1 VNSNHYHTDHHQLL
15 IVGDDSDTKLEE
27 LVTKKLHR
35 IATGYRIHADK
46 LRRTAEME
54 YELAT
59 KVEQCFMMTS
69 GDGGSGSNENNSQS
83 KNNLL
88 LLSTKLLEKQRLMEE
103 CLAVNDRVVH
113 QLLSTSSHRHNE
125 LLGYPPKTV
134 TSSDQ
139 KEESNNSN
147 NNNNKQ
153 RGGGRLFHEIN
164 FVPSA
169 TSSESS
175 SSTVGEYDDL
185 GQLMGNGGLMH
196 DDDTNK
202 ENEGYDTALQ
212 VIHHTAR
219 DWTYGAMTCRD
230 ETIGWIVR
238 AIIEY
243 SSGGVHNHNGGN
255 DLLRVLVPG
264 AGLGRLAYDISTC
277 RHLIEKNGVIPIVEA
292 NDSSVTMIFA
302 AQNVLKML
310 QKHQQQQQ
318 GEKVTTIFPF
328 VSDPQ
333 INEIDGSKRFEMEV
347 FPDEAAIE
355 SYKSYS
361 DVTEGSDPNLS
372 FTIGDFVSTYSQQSR
387 MSQYDVVA
395 TSFFID
401 TATNIYEYIFIMKH
415 LLDGNNGIW
424 VNCGPVQWHPCALLR
439 PTVEQ
444 LRDMLEAAGFEL
456 LSWSIADE
464 VVAYRHPD
472 DVGGNG
478 IEARYTK
485 SEAYRPLRFVARP
498 LSSNNASGDEKVVGE
513 DLPLRIQYTEY
524 LNEVASGKVKDT

>member
-1 VNSNHYHTDHHQLL
+1 M
-15 IVGDDSDTKLEE
+15 
-27 LVTKKLHR
+27 KKLHR
-35 IATGYRIHADK
+35 IAMGYRKHADK

-54 YELAT
+54 YELAS

-69 GDGGSGSNENNSQS
+69 GDGDSSSDSNESNSQS
-83 KNNLL
+83 KNNNL

-103 CLAVNDRVVH
+103 CLAVNDHVVH
-113 QLLSTSSHRHNE
+113 QLLLSTSSRSHQ
-125 LLGYPPKTV
+125 LGYPPKAV
-134 TSSDQ
+134 TS
-139 KEESNNSN
+139 KSN
-147 NNNNKQ
+147 NNNDK
-153 RGGGRLFHEIN
+153 RLFHEIN

-169 TSSESS
+169 ISTASS
-175 SSTVGEYDDL
+175 SSSKGTVGEYDDL
-185 GQLMGNGGLMH
+185 GQLMGMGNGGLMQ
-196 DDDTNK
+196 DDESNK

-219 DWTYGAMTCRD
+219 DWTYGAMKCRD
-230 ETIGWIVR
+230 GTIGWIVR

-243 SSGGVHNHNGGN
+243 SSSGSKNSND

-277 RHLIEKNGVIPIVEA
+277 RDLIEKKNGVIPIVEA

-310 QKHQQQQQ
+310 QRNQRQQQ
-318 GEKVTTIFPF
+318 GEEMATIFPF
-328 VSDPQ
+328 LSDPQ
-333 INEIDGSKRFEMEV
+333 INEIDGRKRFEMEI

-361 DVTEGSDPNLS
+361 DMTGGSDPNLS

-401 TATNIYEYIFIMKH
+401 TATNIYEYIFIMKN
-415 LLDGNNGIW
+415 LLDDNNGIW

-444 LRDMLEAAGFEL
+444 LRDMLEGAGFEL

-485 SEAYRPLRFVARP
+485 SEAYRPLRFVAR
-498 LSSNNASGDEKVVGE
+498 LSSSKSASGEEKVEGE